1 MAQIS
6 FSVRQE
12 NAFSVDMFAMENK
25 IAPMEP
31 TKNPL
36 PYVMTIVGYFIIMII
51 DRLIPSKYH
60 IHSVEDFE
68 KLTKE
73 NNEGGN
79 IGVTAGGAQ

>member
-1 MAQIS
+1 
-6 FSVRQE
+6 
-12 NAFSVDMFAMENK
+12 
-25 IAPMEP
+25 
-31 TKNPL
+31 
-36 PYVMTIVGYFIIMII
+36 MTIVGYFIIMII
-51 DRLIPSKYH
+51 DRLITSKYH